1 MKKDLRRDT
10 LLVRAGLM
18 RSPHQETSEAMY
30 LNSGYVYDSAEEA
43 AAAFAG
49 DADRYVYSRYGNPT
63 VTMFQDRLAALEGAE
78 ACLAT
83 GTGMAAVFAALASQ
97 LNAGDRVV
105 ASRALFG
112 ACYAILKDILPRWGV
127 ITEFVDGTN
136 LDAWKRALATPAKVV
151 FFESPSN
158 PMLDIVDIS
167 AVSEMAHAAGA
178 TVMIDNVFATPMAQ
192 HPLQLGADVVIYSAT
207 KHIDGQGR
215 VMGGA
220 VLASE
225 EFISERMLKFYRQTG
240 PTITPFN
247 AWVMLKSLETLGLRV
262 DRQASNAARLADW
275 LESHG
280 AVSNVRYPG
289 LASHPQHDLAMRQM
303 ENGGSLLAFTPYG
316 DQATA
321 FTILNNLQLIDI
333 SNNLGDSKTLACHPA
348 STTHSSVDAADRDEM
363 GIGASSIRLSVGL
376 EDVDDLI
383 EDLAQALEQAVR

>member
-1 MKKDLRRDT
+1 
-10 LLVRAGLM
+10 M
-18 RSPHQETSEAMY
+18 R
-30 LNSGYVYDSAEEA
+30 
-43 AAAFAG
+43 
-49 DADRYVYSRYGNPT
+49 
-63 VTMFQDRLAALEGAE
+63 
-78 ACLAT
+78 
-83 GTGMAAVFAALASQ
+83 
-97 LNAGDRVV
+97 
-105 ASRALFG
+105 
-112 ACYAILKDILPRWGV
+112 
-127 ITEFVDGTN
+127 
-136 LDAWKRALATPAKVV
+136 
-151 FFESPSN
+151 
-158 PMLDIVDIS
+158 
-167 AVSEMAHAAGA
+167 AAGA
-178 TVMIDNVFATPMAQ
+178 TVMIDNVFATPMSQ

-262 DRQASNAARLADW
+262 DRQASNAARLANW
-275 LESHG
+275 LEGHG
-280 AVSNVRYPG
+280 RQQCSLSRARQPPPARPD
-289 LASHPQHDLAMRQM
+289 ASDGKWWH
-303 ENGGSLLAFTPYG
+303 LLAFTLMAPG
-316 DQATA
+316 HSLFCTEFSSA
-321 FTILNNLQLIDI
+321 IDI